1 MLFFHNCHL
10 IKNKSHEGKL
20 TMKIFMEEDRQKGR
34 ERKVMYSTS
43 LPIGLK
49 VSLEEAAT
57 ALHRKKA
64 DWIRTS
70 INLFLSLP
78 EKEQERL
85 ILNTYNQMEKKQLRP
100 FTTTLT
106 ESQLISLNTLS
117 KSLKRSKV
125 EIFRAAVFNFL
136 SKSTLEQERVIKKSL
151 SQWGLKLVPVM
162 RVFWKMPPFAQSLC
176 PIQFPIIEIFHI
188 FMRLKFSPS
197 LIRTSIE
204 DFSKV
209 SLNLIGLTGAR
220 FLFGNSGKAGKGFK
234 EYLKRINFPLNRLT
248 LSGVGPSRK
257 KLYCSKWRVPAVS
270 ALWKP
275 DKRII
280 KRSCGPVQ

>member
-1 MLFFHNCHL
+1 
-10 IKNKSHEGKL
+10 
-20 TMKIFMEEDRQKGR
+20 MKIFMEEDRQNGR

-78 EKEQERL
+78 EKEQEHL

-117 KSLKRSKV
+117 KNLKRSKV

-151 SQWGLKLVPVM
+151 SQ
-162 RVFWKMPPFAQSLC
+162 
-176 PIQFPIIEIFHI
+176 
-188 FMRLKFSPS
+188 
-197 LIRTSIE
+197 
-204 DFSKV
+204 
-209 SLNLIGLTGAR
+209 
-220 FLFGNSGKAGKGFK
+220 
-234 EYLKRINFPLNRLT
+234 
-248 LSGVGPSRK
+248 
-257 KLYCSKWRVPAVS
+257 
-270 ALWKP
+270 
-275 DKRII
+275 
-280 KRSCGPVQ
+280 